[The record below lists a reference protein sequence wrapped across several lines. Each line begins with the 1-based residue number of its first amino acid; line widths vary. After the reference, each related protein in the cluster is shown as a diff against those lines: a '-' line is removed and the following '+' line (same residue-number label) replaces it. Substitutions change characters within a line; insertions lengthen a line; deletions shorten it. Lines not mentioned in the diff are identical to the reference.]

1 MTLNRRTFLAS
12 GVASAALASPL
23 AAAAPKL
30 GVNFGGFHR
39 VTLGDFEITTLAGG
53 TRVVEEPQKIFGLNV
68 SADDF
73 AAASSMANIPADR
86 TRFYFTPVLVNTGSE
101 LVLFDAG
108 LNGQATLAQIEAAG
122 YTADQIDKVIIT
134 HMHGDHIGGLM
145 GDAGETFA
153 GAEYVSGA
161 AENNFWAGQDN
172 KNYKAKVMPLA
183 EKFSFVSDGASVASG
198 ITAMDASGHTPGHMA
213 YMLESNGA
221 SMLLGADFANHYV
234 WSLGYPDWEV
244 RFDMDKSGAAAR
256 RRQILDMLATD
267 KIPFTGYHMPFPAIG
282 YVSTRGD
289 GFEYEPATY
298 QLTL

>member
-1 MTLNRRTFLAS
+1 MPLTRRSFLAS
-12 GVASAALASPL
+12 GAATAALASP
-23 AAAAPKL
+23 AMAAAPMM
-30 GVNFGGFHR
+30 GVGFGGFHR
-39 VTLGDFEITTLAGG
+39 VTLGGFEITTLAGG
-53 TRVVEEPQKIFGLNV
+53 TRVVEEPQKIFGMNV
-68 SADDF
+68 TPDEF
-73 AAASSMANIPADR
+73 VAASQAANIPADK

-101 LVLFDAG
+101 LVLFDTG
-108 LNGQATLAQIEAAG
+108 LNGETTLAQVNAGG
-122 YTADQIDKVIIT
+122 YTADQIDKVVIT

-145 GDAGETFA
+145 GDSGETFA
-153 GAEYVSGA
+153 GAEYISGA
-161 AENNFWAGQDN
+161 DENNFWSGQDN
-172 KNYKAKVMPLA
+172 DGYKSKVMPLA
-183 EKFSFVSDGASVASG
+183 EKFSFISDGASVASG

-221 SMLLGADFANHYV
+221 TMLLGADFANHYV

-244 RFDMDKSGAAAR
+244 RFDMDKAAAAAR